1 MSFASLRFVAVA
13 AAVFALAGPAAA
25 EAPFDFDTAPG
36 HLPKTVVPID
46 YQVAIVP
53 DAASKTLTGTE
64 TIAVDVRRPVTT
76 IVLNSLNER
85 LRNVRFDAAAAASV
99 QSDDAKQLTTITLAR
114 PATVGRHTLT
124 FAYDGKLESAPQGL
138 FVQSYRAPG
147 GATGTMLSTQF
158 EATDARRMFPCW
170 DEPAFRAT
178 FQLTATVPAPWTSV
192 SNMPIESRTVHGAVA
207 TTTFRRSP
215 KMPSYLVEYSAGD
228 LAHVDA
234 TAAGK
239 QFSVWAVRGQEQNGA
254 YALAN
259 AQQILADY
267 DAYFGYTYPL
277 PKLDSIAV
285 PGGFQGAME
294 NWGAITYND
303 QALLLPPGSAMSREQ
318 RVFSI
323 QAHEMAHQWN
333 GDLVT
338 MGWWDDIWLNESFA
352 SWMAA
357 KETEMRNPSW
367 SWSERQDASK
377 ETAMN
382 ADARLTSHAIEQH
395 VVNELDAQAS
405 FDSAITYDKGQAF
418 LRMLEAYLGPD
429 TFRAGIRQYIQARA
443 YSNATS
449 ADLWQALS
457 AASHRDV
464 EKLASAWTTQPGF
477 PVVAVHATC
486 DASGNRTVALT
497 QKRFLL
503 SGTDPAGEQWS
514 IPMDVRSGANGAPRP
529 ILLLTDL
536 QLVPAGRCDEPLSV
550 NAGGLG
556 FYRVSYDDATFAVNQ
571 KNFGA
576 IPDADKIALL
586 DDQWAL
592 AQANQAPLGSY
603 LGLASSMG
611 GDLDDRAWDQIA
623 GALGAVEDDE
633 RGTPGHDAFV
643 LYARGVLR
651 PVFDRLGWDA
661 KPNETAPIQALRRT
675 AIERL
680 GAWGDPVVVA
690 EAQRRFI
697 QLAKDIA
704 MTGRSS
710 MSLDDQGIV
719 LPIVAANADAATF
732 SQLHSLARSAH
743 DEAQARVYYGAL
755 VAVRDPKLQQ
765 QALDIIISPEL
776 PPQSAGIRSRLV
788 LAAAGYNPEQ
798 VWRFYQA
805 HSDELLG
812 ATSEFSRALSM
823 SAVPS
828 TFWRG
833 APLDQLEAYVKAHTP
848 PTAGVYVAR
857 GMERARSALALRD
870 RLVPAADAYVTAHHS

>member
-1 MSFASLRFVAVA
+1 MRLASLRIVA
-13 AAVFALAGPAAA
+13 AVGAVFALAGPAAA
-25 EAPFDFDTAPG
+25 EAPFNFDTAPG

-64 TIAVDVRRPVTT
+64 TIALRVRQPVTT

-85 LRNVRFDAAAAASV
+85 LRNVRFDSAAAASV
-99 QSDDAKQLTTITLAR
+99 QSDDGKQLTTITLAR
-114 PATVGRHTLT
+114 PATVGLHTLA
-124 FAYDGKLESAPQGL
+124 FAYDGKLETAPQGL

-178 FQLTATVPAPWTSV
+178 FQLTATVPAAWTNV
-192 SNMPIESRTVHGAVA
+192 SNMPIGSRTVHGAVA
-207 TTTFRRSP
+207 TTTFLRSP

-234 TAAGK
+234 TAGGK

-318 RVFSI
+318 RVYGI

-357 KETEMRNPSW
+357 KETDMRNPTW

-418 LRMLEAYLGPD
+418 LRMLEAYIGPD

-449 ADLWQALS
+449 ADLWLALS

-464 EKLASAWTTQPGF
+464 EKLASGWTTQPGF

-486 DASGNRTVALT
+486 DASGNRTVALS

-503 SGTDPAGEQWS
+503 SGTDPAAEHWS
-514 IPMDVRSGANGAPRP
+514 VPMDIRSGANGVSRP

-536 QLVPAGRCDEPLSV
+536 QMVPAGRCDEPLSV
-550 NAGGLG
+550 NSGGLG
-556 FYRVSYDDATFAVNQ
+556 FYRASYDDATFAVNQ
-571 KNFGA
+571 KSFAA

-592 AQANQAPLGSY
+592 AQASQAPLGSY
-603 LGLASSMG
+603 LALASSMG
-611 GDLDDRAWDQIA
+611 SDLDDRAWDQIA
-623 GALGAVEDDE
+623 GALGTVEDYE

-643 LYARGVLR
+643 VYARAVMR

-680 GAWGDPVVVA
+680 GGWGDPVVVA
-690 EAQRRFI
+690 EARRRFAAF
-697 QLAKDIA
+697 LTD
-704 MTGRSS
+704 RSS
-710 MSLDDQGIV
+710 LSLDDQGTV
-719 LPIVAANADAATF
+719 LPIIAANADAATF
-732 SQLHSLARSAH
+732 DQLHALAKSAR

-788 LAAAGYNPEQ
+788 LAAAGYNPDQ
-798 VWRFYQA
+798 VWRFYQT

-848 PTAGVYVAR
+848 STAAVYVAR

-870 RLVPAADAYVTAHHS
+870 RLVPAADAYAAAHPR

>member
-1 MSFASLRFVAVA
+1 MSFPSLRIVVTL
-13 AAVFALAGPAAA
+13 AAVLAVTGAAGA

-53 DAASKTLTGTE
+53 DAATKTLTGTE
-64 TIAVDVRRPVTT
+64 QISVRVRQPVHTIK
-76 IVLNSLNER
+76 LNSLNEH
-85 LRNVRFDAAAAASV
+85 LRDVKLDSVAALSV
-99 QSDDAKQLTTITLAR
+99 QSDDATQITTLTFPR
-114 PATVGRHTLT
+114 DATVGMHTLT
-124 FAYDGKLESAPQGL
+124 FSYDGKIETAPQGL
-138 FVQSYRAPG
+138 FAQSYRAPG
-147 GATGTMLSTQF
+147 GVSGVMLSTQF

-178 FQLTATVPAPWTSV
+178 FQLTATVPTAWTSV
-192 SNMPIESRTVHGAVA
+192 SNMPIESRVEHGALA

-234 TAAGK
+234 DAGGK
-239 QFSVWAVRGQEQNGA
+239 HFAIWAIRGQEQNGA

-267 DAYFGYTYPL
+267 NTYFGYTFPL

-303 QALLLPPGSAMSREQ
+303 QALLMPPGSPLSREQ

-357 KETEMRNPSW
+357 KETALRNPTW
-367 SWSERQDASK
+367 QWWERQDSSK

-429 TFRAGIRQYIQARA
+429 TFRAGIRQYVQARA

-449 ADLWQALS
+449 ADLWKALS
-457 AASHRDV
+457 AASNRDV
-464 EKLASAWTTQPGF
+464 AKLASAWTEQPGF
-477 PVVAVHATC
+477 PVVTVHATC
-486 DASGNRTVALT
+486 DASGNRTIALS

-503 SGTDPAGEQWS
+503 AGTDPNNERWS
-514 IPMDVRSGANGAPRP
+514 IPMDVRSGANGTPAA
-529 ILLLTDL
+529 ILLTTDG
-536 QLVPAGRCDEPLSV
+536 QTAPAGRCGEPLSV
-550 NAGGLG
+550 NADTVG
-556 FYRVSYDDATFAVNQ
+556 FYRVAYDDATLAVDQ
-571 KNFGA
+571 KNFAA
-576 IPDADKIALL
+576 IPDGDKIALL

-592 AQANQAPLGSY
+592 AAANAAPLSSF
-603 LGLASSMG
+603 LAFTSSMG
-611 GDLDDRAWDQIA
+611 SDLDSRAWDQIIGSLA
-623 GALGAVEDDE
+623 TIEEYE

-643 LYARGVLR
+643 AYARAVVR
-651 PVFDRLGWDA
+651 PLFDKLGWTGQT
-661 KPNETAPIQALRRT
+661 NENAPIQALRRT

-680 GAWGDPVVVA
+680 GSWGDPVVVA
-690 EAQRRFI
+690 GARTRFAAFM
-697 QLAKDIA
+697 QN
-704 MTGRSS
+704 RSS
-710 MSLDDQGIV
+710 LTLDDQGIV
-719 LPIVAANADAATF
+719 LPIVAENADAATF
-732 SQLHSLARSAH
+732 EQLHTLAKSAH
-743 DEAQARVYYGAL
+743 DEGEARVYYSAL
-755 VAVRDPKLQQ
+755 LSVRDPQLFQT
-765 QALDIIISPEL
+765 ALNILMSNEL
-776 PPQSAGIRSRLV
+776 PPQAAGIRGRLV
-788 LAAAGYNPEQ
+788 LAGAGYNPQ
-798 VWRFYQA
+798 IAWAFYQA
-805 HSDELLG
+805 HSDQLLG

-823 SAVPS
+823 TAVPS
-828 TFWRG
+828 TFWRA
-833 APLDQLEAYVKAHTP
+833 APLDQLEAYVRAHTP
-848 PTAGVYVAR
+848 ATAGVYIAR
-857 GMERARSALALRD
+857 GMERARFALVLRD
-870 RLVPAADAYVTAHHS
+870 RLVPAADAYVAGHHT